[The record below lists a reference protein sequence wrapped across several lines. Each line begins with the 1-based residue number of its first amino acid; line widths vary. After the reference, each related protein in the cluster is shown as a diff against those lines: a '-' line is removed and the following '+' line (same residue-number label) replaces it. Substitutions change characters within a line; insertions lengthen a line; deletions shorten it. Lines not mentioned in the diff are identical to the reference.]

1 MERFDATRGNALF
14 RRVVAARVAPPRS
27 KRLNSKPPF
36 FIYIPCIVSP
46 TRLPSRAPPR
56 RGAYFFV
63 FFGERTSSLPTRRR
77 ASLGGSRFPGRSRLS
92 RFKDARELALS
103 RSLSRE
109 KTFRAKVDR
118 RRRLVGLL
126 GGLVDERLV
135 DVGDHTTTGDGGLDQ
150 GVELLVTADGE
161 LEVAGGDAL
170 DLWDSGSCGRRR
182 QRRASIRRGVCG
194 KKETDRKTF
203 FERIQ
208 TRLDGLSTGGVRDPE
223 RKRAGKRRGRAVR
236 AAMSAGRTL
245 RSLEALPASSRT
257 SAVRYSAGRESERES
272 CERPR
277 VSESSWKQRLS
288 NRRGWLEGTR
298 RRRARAG
305 RRGDAPR
312 IAAEYTAAVAPT
324 RPPEAAR
331 F

>member
-1 MERFDATRGNALF
+1 MRDLWMWGITPPPAMVALMRVSSSSSPRMASWRWRGVMRLTCGFSDRAGGGVGQNA
-14 RRVVAARVAPPRS
+14 S
-27 KRLNSKPPF
+27 S
-36 FIYIPCIVSP
+36 
-46 TRLPSRAPPR
+46 SR
-56 RGAYFFV
+56 FFV
-63 FFGERTSSLPTRRR
+63 ARRKRTEKRFSNGFKTR
-77 ASLGGSRFPGRSRLS
+77 PG
-92 RFKDARELALS
+92 
-103 RSLSRE
+103 
-109 KTFRAKVDR
+109 
-118 RRRLVGLL
+118 
-126 GGLVDERLV
+126 
-135 DVGDHTTTGDGGLDQ
+135 
-150 GVELLVTADGE
+150 
-161 LEVAGGDAL
+161 
-170 DLWDSGSCGRRR
+170 
-182 QRRASIRRGVCG
+182 
-194 KKETDRKTF
+194 
-203 FERIQ
+203 
-208 TRLDGLSTGGVRDPE
+208 GLSTGRVRDPE

>member
-1 MERFDATRGNALF
+1 M
-14 RRVVAARVAPPRS
+14 
-27 KRLNSKPPF
+27 
-36 FIYIPCIVSP
+36 
-46 TRLPSRAPPR
+46 
-56 RGAYFFV
+56 
-63 FFGERTSSLPTRRR
+63 
-77 ASLGGSRFPGRSRLS
+77 
-92 RFKDARELALS
+92 
-103 RSLSRE
+103 
-109 KTFRAKVDR
+109 
-118 RRRLVGLL
+118 
-126 GGLVDERLV
+126 
-135 DVGDHTTTGDGGLDQ
+135 DVGDHTTTGDGRLDQ

-288 NRRGWLEGTR
+288 NRRVWLEGTR

>member
-1 MERFDATRGNALF
+1 MYRVADASPFARAPAA
-14 RRVVAARVAPPRS
+14 RRVFFCFFWRAYVVLTDASARE
-27 KRLNSKPPF
+27 
-36 FIYIPCIVSP
+36 
-46 TRLPSRAPPR
+46 PR
-56 RGAYFFV
+56 RLAVPRAVALLAFQKRA
-63 FFGERTSSLPTRRR
+63 RTR
-77 ASLGGSRFPGRSRLS
+77 AF
-92 RFKDARELALS
+92 ALALS
-103 RSLSRE
+103 RKKEIL
-109 KTFRAKVDR
+109 AKVES
-118 RRRLVGLL
+118 RRRLVLL

-135 DVGDHTTTGDGGLDQ
+135 DVGDHTTTSDGRLDE

-288 NRRGWLEGTR
+288 NRRVWLEGTR